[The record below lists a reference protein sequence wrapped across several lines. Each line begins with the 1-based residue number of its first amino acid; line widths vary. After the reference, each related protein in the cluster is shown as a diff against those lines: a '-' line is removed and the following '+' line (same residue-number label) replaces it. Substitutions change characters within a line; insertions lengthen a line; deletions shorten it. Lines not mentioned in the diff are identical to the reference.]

1 MQIELPQ
8 EGLVA
13 GYGVE
18 DVNVGGEATGRGC
31 S

>member
-1 MQIELPQ
+1 MQVEPPQ

-13 GYGVE
+13 GYGVG
-18 DVNVGGEATGRGC
+18 DVNVGGEVTGRGC

>member
-1 MQIELPQ
+1 MQVELPQ

-13 GYGVE
+13 VYSVGGV
-18 DVNVGGEATGRGC
+18 NGGGEATGRGC

>member
-1 MQIELPQ
+1 MQVELPQ

-13 GYGVE
+13 SYGVRG
-18 DVNVGGEATGRGC
+18 VNGGGEATGRGC

>member
-1 MQIELPQ
+1 MQVELPQ

-13 GYGVE
+13 EYGVGG
-18 DVNVGGEATGRGC
+18 DNVGGEATGRGC